1 MVRFKLQTRCI
12 IACMS
17 WLTTLFKD
25 LGKVFSSSH
34 MQAVE
39 QQIATLV
46 PIALPIVEGI
56 GAMTPNRTV
65 QEITAAYE
73 KYGVPFAANV
83 ASDPATAL
91 RNLAVAI
98 LQKNHAPA
106 AAVSLLNTVVELAVQ
121 GLAGKQAA
129 A

>member
-1 MVRFKLQTRCI
+1 
-12 IACMS
+12 MS
-17 WLTTLFKD
+17 WLNNLFAD
-25 LGKVFSSSH
+25 LGRVFSSDH
-34 MQAVE
+34 MKALE

-46 PIALPIVEGI
+46 PLALPIVEEL
-56 GAMTPNRTV
+56 AQLVPNKTV

-73 KYGVPFAANV
+73 KYAIPVSGKI

-91 RNLAVAI
+91 RDLAVAI

-121 GLAGKQAA
+121 GMTAKQSTASVVD
-129 A
+129 